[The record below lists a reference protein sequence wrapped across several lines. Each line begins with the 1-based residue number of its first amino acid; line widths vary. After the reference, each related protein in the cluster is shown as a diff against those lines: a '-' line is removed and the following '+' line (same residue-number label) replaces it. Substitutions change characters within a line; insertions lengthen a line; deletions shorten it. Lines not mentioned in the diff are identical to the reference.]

1 METELTQSNIEKAFE
16 WLYERAINGIPGLD
30 SAPEMAQKYLAKGGS
45 LNDSVNDLIKW
56 QIIKAGTSGFLTG
69 FGGLLTLPVTI
80 PANFASV
87 IYVHVT
93 MIAAIAYMGG
103 YDLKDDKVKT
113 LVYACLV
120 GDSAKNILLKESG
133 IKIGRKLTES
143 AINNISKQTLGA
155 INKKVGFKLVT
166 KFSEKGT
173 IVLGRAIPFVGGVIG
188 ASIDGIATQ
197 RVGNIAKETFIAS
210 PLNLGVAG
218 YSDIHHEPKGLLP
231 SRSNN
236 THLTNGK
243 DTKEEEKEDS

>member
-16 WLYERAINGIPGLD
+16 WLYQRAINGIPGLD

-45 LNDSVNDLIKW
+45 LNDSVNALIKW
-56 QIIKAGTSGFLTG
+56 QIVKAGTSGFLTG
-69 FGGLLTLPVTI
+69 LGGLLTLPIAV

-87 IYVHVT
+87 IYVHIT

-120 GDSAKNILLKESG
+120 GNSAKDILKDSG
-133 IKIGRKLTES
+133 IIIGRKLTES

-173 IVLGRAIPFVGGVIG
+173 IVLGRAVPFVGGVIG

-197 RVGNIAKETFIAS
+197 RVGNIARETFIVS
-210 PLNLGVAG
+210 PLNFGVAS
-218 YSDIHHEPKGLLP
+218 YSDIHDQPLP
-231 SRSNN
+231 SRSKN

>member
-16 WLYERAINGIPGLD
+16 WLYQRAINGIPGLD

-56 QIIKAGTSGFLTG
+56 QIVKAGTSGFLTG
-69 FGGLLTLPVTI
+69 LGGLLTLPITV

-113 LVYACLV
+113 LIYACLV
-120 GDSAKNILLKESG
+120 GNSAKDILKDSG
-133 IKIGRKLTES
+133 IIIGRKLTES
-143 AINNISKQTLGA
+143 AIKNISKQTLGA

-173 IVLGRAIPFVGGVIG
+173 IVLGRAVPFVGGVIG
-188 ASIDGIATQ
+188 ASIDGIATKK
-197 RVGNIAKETFIAS
+197 VGNIARETFIVS
-210 PLNLGVAG
+210 PLNLGVAS
-218 YSDIHHEPKGLLP
+218 YSDIHDEPKGLLP
-231 SRSNN
+231 SPSKN

>member
-1 METELTQSNIEKAFE
+1 METKLTQSNIEKAFE
-16 WLYERAINGIPGLD
+16 WLYQRAINGIPGFD

-56 QIIKAGTSGFLTG
+56 QIVKAGTSGFVTG
-69 FGGLLTLPVTI
+69 LGGLLTLPITV

-113 LVYACLV
+113 LIYACLV
-120 GDSAKNILLKESG
+120 GNSAKDILKESG
-133 IKIGRKLTES
+133 IIIGRKLTES
-143 AINNISKQTLGA
+143 AIKNISKQTLGA

-173 IVLGRAIPFVGGVIG
+173 IVLGRAVPFVGGVIG

-197 RVGNIAKETFIAS
+197 RVGNIARETFIVS
-210 PLNLGVAG
+210 PLNLGVAS
-218 YSDIHHEPKGLLP
+218 YSDIHNEPKGLLP
-231 SRSNN
+231 SRSKN

>member
-16 WLYERAINGIPGLD
+16 WLYQRAINGIPGLD
-30 SAPEMAQKYLAKGGS
+30 SAPEMAQKYLAKSGS

-56 QIIKAGTSGFLTG
+56 QIVKAGTSGFVTG
-69 FGGLLTLPVTI
+69 LGGLLTLPITV

-113 LVYACLV
+113 LIYACLV
-120 GDSAKNILLKESG
+120 GNSAKDILKDSG
-133 IKIGRKLTES
+133 IIIGRKLTES

-173 IVLGRAIPFVGGVIG
+173 IVLGRAVPFVGGVIG

-197 RVGNIAKETFIAS
+197 KVGNIARETFIVS
-210 PLNLGVAG
+210 PLNLGVAS
-218 YSDIHHEPKGLLP
+218 YSDIHDEPKRLLP
-231 SRSNN
+231 SRSKN
-236 THLTNGK
+236 TSLTNGK
-243 DTKEEEKEDS
+243 DTNEEEKEDS

>member
-16 WLYERAINGIPGLD
+16 WLYQRAINGTPGLD

-56 QIIKAGTSGFLTG
+56 QIVKAGTSGFVTG
-69 FGGLLTLPVTI
+69 LGGLLTLPITV

-113 LVYACLV
+113 LIYACLV
-120 GDSAKNILLKESG
+120 GNSAKDILKDSG
-133 IKIGRKLTES
+133 IIIGRKLTES
-143 AINNISKQTLGA
+143 AIKNISKQTLGA

-173 IVLGRAIPFVGGVIG
+173 IVLGRAVPFVGGVIG
-188 ASIDGIATQ
+188 ASVIDKIATQ
-197 RVGNIAKETFIAS
+197 RVGNIAREMFIVS
-210 PLNLGVAG
+210 PPRLRVGWDEAFAAMAERHDDVLLD
-218 YSDIHHEPKGLLP
+218 DI
-231 SRSNN
+231 N
-236 THLTNGK
+236 TT
-243 DTKEEEKEDS
+243 DWDRVEWEW

>member
-16 WLYERAINGIPGLD
+16 WLYQRAINGIPGLD

-56 QIIKAGTSGFLTG
+56 QIVKAGTSGFLTG
-69 FGGLLTLPVTI
+69 LGGLLTLPITV

-113 LVYACLV
+113 LIYACLV
-120 GDSAKNILLKESG
+120 GNSAKDILKDSG
-133 IKIGRKLTES
+133 IIIGRKLTES
-143 AINNISKQTLGA
+143 AIKNISKQTLGA

-173 IVLGRAIPFVGGVIG
+173 IVLGRAVPFVGGVIG

-197 RVGNIAKETFIAS
+197 RVGNIARETFIVS
-210 PLNLGVAG
+210 PLNLGVAS
-218 YSDIHHEPKGLLP
+218 YSDIHDEPKG
-231 SRSNN
+231 
-236 THLTNGK
+236 
-243 DTKEEEKEDS
+243 

>member
-16 WLYERAINGIPGLD
+16 WLYQRAINGIPGLD

-56 QIIKAGTSGFLTG
+56 QIVKAGTSGFLTG
-69 FGGLLTLPVTI
+69 LGGLLTLPITV

-113 LVYACLV
+113 LIYACLV
-120 GDSAKNILLKESG
+120 GNSAKDILKDSG
-133 IKIGRKLTES
+133 IIIGRKLTES
-143 AINNISKQTLGA
+143 AIKNISKQTLGA

-173 IVLGRAIPFVGGVIG
+173 IVLGRAVPFVGGVIG

-197 RVGNIAKETFIAS
+197 RVGNIARETFIVS
-210 PLNLGVAG
+210 PLNLGVAS
-218 YSDIHHEPKGLLP
+218 YSDIHDKPKGLLP
-231 SRSNN
+231 SPLKN
-236 THLTNGK
+236 THLTNVK

>member
-16 WLYERAINGIPGLD
+16 WLYQRAINGIPGLD

-56 QIIKAGTSGFLTG
+56 QIVKAGTSGFVTG
-69 FGGLLTLPVTI
+69 LGGLLTLPIAI
-80 PANFASV
+80 PANFTSV

-113 LVYACLV
+113 LIYACLV
-120 GDSAKNILLKESG
+120 GNSAKDILRDSG
-133 IKIGRKLTES
+133 IIIGRKLTES
-143 AINNISKQTLGA
+143 AIKNISKQTLGA

-173 IVLGRAIPFVGGVIG
+173 IVLGRAVPFIGGVIG

-197 RVGNIAKETFIAS
+197 KVGNIARETFIVS
-210 PLNLGVAG
+210 PLKLGVAS
-218 YSDIHHEPKGLLP
+218 YSDIHDEPKGLLP

-243 DTKEEEKEDS
+243 DTKEQEKEDS